1 MIMMTVKDL
10 YSMEEA
16 TLAEMTEFQLKDGI
30 SVNVYPRSV
39 RKFHGT
45 LFFMAKLDLEKS
57 LYLVCRKDDLKSLQ
71 SFGGSVVKNDFG
83 LKIRKCPLNQ
93 ENARLIQEK
102 FIFTRPQLIGLQ
114 NSFGFGDRLGLAN
127 PGHLRALAGCGF
139 KPVLAQQSIRELQR
153 TQRTPEEVMSA
164 AVWAAFQEGY
174 EDGFGSDA
182 DHLKTTADIDLMVK
196 AGFTMFTFDPGDH
209 VNNAAD
215 SLSEAELLPLVH
227 ELPWKELGDTLA
239 RLENRYV
246 DLDFYISENFSFQ
259 PNRLQVY
266 RAVVKYGQALAH
278 IRKMAEYLKTNYPE
292 HPSELEIS
300 VDETEAVTT
309 PFEHFFMAN
318 ELKRMGIAF
327 VSLAPRFIGRFE
339 KGIDYRGNLTVFREE
354 YAKHLQIVNF
364 FKSYKLSLHSGSDK
378 FRVYKIIGS
387 FKESSI
393 HVKTAGTSYLE
404 ALRVIATK
412 IPDLF
417 REILDFSRGL
427 YEEEKKSYHVS
438 ADINQLKSGKEY
450 TDSQLLTLF
459 LNDDARQV
467 LHVTFGRVL
476 TERKP
481 DGSFLFR
488 NKILEYLNQNEEI
501 YYQYLVEHF
510 KKHLKPFEE

>member
-1 MIMMTVKDL
+1 MKIQDL
-10 YSMEEA
+10 FNLKEILQNNFEVELNHQYS
-16 TLAEMTEFQLKDGI
+16 I
-30 SVNVYPRSV
+30 SVYPRSV
-39 RKFHGT
+39 IT
-45 LFFMAKLDLEKS
+45 QEQLLFFIGRIHHKKYLFIASSEKQSTLLQEFSGIQEAGTDLYHFK
-57 LYLVCRKDDLKSLQ
+57 
-71 SFGGSVVKNDFG
+71 
-83 LKIRKCPLNQ
+83 KCPLNHV
-93 ENARLIQEK
+93 NAEAIQK
-102 FIFTRPQLIGLQ
+102 IFPFTRPQLVGLQ

-127 PGHLRALAGCGF
+127 PGHLQALAGSGF

-174 EDGFGSDA
+174 QDGFGADA
-182 DHLKTTADIDLMVK
+182 DHLKTTADIDLMVE
-196 AGFTMFTFDPGDH
+196 AGFTMFTIDPGDQ

-215 SLSEAELLPLVH
+215 SMTEEELLPLVQ

-246 DLDFYISENFSFQ
+246 ELDFYISENFSLH
-259 PNRLQVY
+259 PSRLEMY

-292 HPSELEIS
+292 HPAELEIS

-327 VSLAPRFIGRFE
+327 ISLAPRFIGRFE
-339 KGIDYRGNLTVFREE
+339 KGVDYRGDVTLFREE

-364 FKSYKLSLHSGSDK
+364 FNSYKLSLHSGSDK
-378 FRVYKIIGS
+378 FSVYKIIGS
-387 FKESSI
+387 FKESCI

-404 ALRVIATK
+404 ALRVLAAK
-412 IPDLF
+412 VPDFF

-427 YEEEKKSYHVS
+427 YEEEKRSYHVS
-438 ADINQLKSGKEY
+438 ADVRQLKSGKDY
-450 TDSQLLTLF
+450 PDPQLLTLF

-476 TERKP
+476 TARKP

-488 NKILEYLNQNEEI
+488 TKILEYLNQYEET
-501 YYQYLVEHF
+501 YYQYLREHF
-510 KKHLKPFEE
+510 KKHLEPFGR

>member
-1 MIMMTVKDL
+1 MMVTVKDL
-10 YSMEEA
+10 FMDQA
-16 TLAEMTEFQLKDGI
+16 ALTEMTEILIKHDL
-30 SVNVYPRSV
+30 VVDVYHRSV

-45 LFFMAKLDLEKS
+45 LFFIGKLDLEKS
-57 LYLVCRKDDLKSLQ
+57 LYLVCQKEDPKFFNAFR
-71 SFGGSVVKNDFG
+71 GSMVKNDFD
-83 LKIRKCPLNQ
+83 LKIRKCSLSQ

-102 FIFTRPQLIGLQ
+102 FLFTRPQLIGLQ

-127 PGHLRALAGCGF
+127 PGHLQALAGSGF
-139 KPVLAQQSIRELQR
+139 RPVLAQQSIRELQR

-182 DHLKTTADIDLMVK
+182 DHLKSTADIDLMVK
-196 AGFTMFTFDPGDH
+196 AGFTMFTIDPGDH
-209 VNNAAD
+209 VNNEVD
-215 SLSEAELLPLVH
+215 SMTEAELLPLVH
-227 ELPWKELGDTLA
+227 ELPWKVLGDTLA

-246 DLDFYISENFSFQ
+246 DLDFYISENFSLQ
-259 PNRLQVY
+259 PNRLEVY

-278 IRKMAEYLKTNYPE
+278 IRKMTEHLKTNYPE

-339 KGIDYRGNLTVFREE
+339 KGVDYRGDLTVFREE

-364 FKSYKLSLHSGSDK
+364 FNSYKLSLHSGSDK
-378 FRVYKIIGS
+378 FSVYKIIGS
-387 FKESSI
+387 FKDSFI

-404 ALRVIATK
+404 ALRVMAAK
-412 IPDLF
+412 VPDFF

-427 YEEEKKSYHVS
+427 YETEKKSYHVS
-438 ADINQLKSGKEY
+438 ADVRQVRSGKEY

-459 LNDDARQV
+459 LNDDTRQV

-488 NKILEYLNQNEEI
+488 DKIYEYLNQYEKT
-501 YYQYLVEHF
+501 YYQYLREHF
-510 KKHLKPFEE
+510 KKHLEPFEN